1 MSNFSNRASV
11 VPLVCALELLLGP
24 EIVWAQDERSSLGR
38 ETWRLETANDVLF
51 DSDNAFTNGFNVQKH
66 SALVSGID
74 ELPSGVTLARAVLP
88 QKEGLLY
95 RRGWAVGQNM
105 VTPNDILDPDIILDD
120 IPYLGML
127 GFSNSLIAFNDTE
140 FTGFEFLIG
149 VVGEAS
155 LADELQTAVH
165 EAIDSNEPMGWDHQ
179 LSNELIVNFFYMK
192 KRKLWRKPRFD
203 GAVNFDLGVGNFS
216 TLIDVSL
223 EMRFGDM
230 PGGFTYT
237 PDPLGRNMSYDATI
251 DNGDGRYFYG
261 SVIVKAAGFAHAMY
275 LDGNLFIDDDEW
287 TENHTIEPQNGIASI
302 ILGLHYLRPRWGVH
316 FNFWFTS
323 DTHKP
328 ETIAQNAE
336 DETNDFGTLMVEWR
350 F

>member
-1 MSNFSNRASV
+1 MRNLFSLTSV
-11 VPLVCALELLLGP
+11 VLVVCTLGPLLGS
-24 EIVWAQDERSSLGR
+24 EVVWAQDERGSSGK
-38 ETWRLETANDVLF
+38 ETWRFEASNDVFF
-51 DSDNAFTNGFNVQKH
+51 DSDNSFTNGFNIQKH
-66 SALVSGID
+66 SALVGGID
-74 ELPSGVTLARAVLP
+74 ELPSLVKLARAVLP

-105 VTPNDILDPDIILDD
+105 VTPDDLSDPNIILDD

-155 LADELQTAVH
+155 LADELQTSVH
-165 EAIDSNEPMGWDHQ
+165 KAIDSEEPLGWDHQ
-179 LSNELIVNFFYMK
+179 LSNELIANFFYMK

-216 TLIDVSL
+216 TFVDVSL

-261 SVIVKAAGFAHAMY
+261 SVIVRAAGFAHATY
-275 LDGNLFIDDDEW
+275 LDGNLLIDDDDW
-287 TENHTIEPQNGIASI
+287 TENHTIEPKDGIGSVI
-302 ILGLHYLRPRWGVH
+302 VGLHYLRPRWGIH
-316 FNFWFTS
+316 FNIWLTS
-323 DTHKP
+323 DTHES
-328 ETIAQNAE
+328 ETIAPNAK
-336 DETNDFGTLMVEWR
+336 DNTNDFSTLMVEWR